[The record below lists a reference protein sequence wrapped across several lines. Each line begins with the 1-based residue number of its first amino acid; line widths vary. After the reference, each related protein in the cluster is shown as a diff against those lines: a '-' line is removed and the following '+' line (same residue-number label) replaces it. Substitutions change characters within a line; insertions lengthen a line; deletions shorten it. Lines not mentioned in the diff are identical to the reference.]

1 MKIKMVLTL
10 SKALGFLIIIIGSIY
25 AMMFRNANVL
35 TEAFFYSALLVA
47 TKTIVQDVNFTDI
60 FKSRKANNNVKKKYK

>member
-60 FKSRKANNNVKKKYK
+60 FKSRKANNNVKRKYK